1 MKQKIIILLLLIGST
16 SCSSQTKDY
25 PKDIL
30 GCWKVID
37 TQYDI
42 KSNYP
47 HIDAIAD
54 SIYAIKS
61 KERLER
67 GGWSKFLEGNVQQS
81 FGKDDKQ
88 LGFDNYYRV
97 DGETLFAQS
106 SVRDDDKQI
115 SKMIIRNDTLF
126 LEASI
131 PEAFD
136 DFLLDLRFDIKQEA
150 PDDIKLEKWIRYTT
164 FIRVPDCD

>member
-30 GCWKVID
+30 GCWKMID
-37 TQYDI
+37 IRYEV

-47 HIDAIAD
+47 YIDALAD
-54 SIYAIKS
+54 SLNAIES
-61 KERLER
+61 KESLER
-67 GGWSKFLEGNVQQS
+67 GGWSKFLEGNIVQS
-81 FGKDDKQ
+81 LEENGKQ
-88 LGFDNYYRV
+88 QGFDNYYRIAG
-97 DGETLFAQS
+97 DSLFFQS
-106 SVRDDDKQI
+106 SIRDDDKLT

-126 LEASI
+126 LEASLPRKFRSRI
-131 PEAFD
+131 Y
-136 DFLLDLRFDIKQEA
+136 DIKWNLEKVI
-150 PDDIKLEKWIRYTT
+150 PDDIKLEKMIRYTT